1 MFSKACKYAIKA
13 MIYLSSRSDENLKI
27 GLREI
32 AEEIDSPEPFTAKI
46 MQTLTKQ
53 QLVNSTKGPHG
64 GFFIEAGAPEIKLI
78 EVVKAIDGLQFV
90 SGCGLGLKRCSET
103 HPCPIHF
110 EYSQIRDA
118 MLNLLEQQSIQS
130 LANELQAGN
139 SVLKQHLD

>member
-13 MIYLSSRSDENLKI
+13 MIYLASRSNEKLNI

-46 MQTLTKQ
+46 MQVLTRQ

-64 GFFIEAGAPEIKLI
+64 GFSIDASSPEIKLI
-78 EVVKAIDGLQFV
+78 EVVKAIDGLHFV
-90 SGCGLGLKRCSET
+90 SGCGLGLKTCSDT
-103 HPCPIHF
+103 HPCPLHF

-139 SVLKQHLD
+139 SVLKQHLE